1 MAISAIDIQKKMAAR
16 GVSPGAISHFLSC
29 RESIINRATS
39 AEQLRWEDIV
49 PFGESDVKQ
58 IDESQEIS
66 NYFNR
71 IGEDHLEHA
80 VVIKLNGGRST
91 SMGGAIPKCFVEA
104 KDGRSFL
111 DICMQ
116 RIMHLND
123 RFKVEI
129 PLVLMNSF
137 FTNEV
142 TKEIVGR
149 TPLMILNFIQNEY
162 PRLLAEGMFP
172 LDTGG
177 EEDWCPAGH
186 GDFYISFYESGLLD
200 KLLQLGYRWVFIS
213 NIDNLCAD
221 ISPAILGMMIDNG
234 HDFMMEVT
242 RKTPVDVKGGAPAF
256 INGHPGLLEIAQVEP
271 QHEAEFQN
279 INTFRYFN
287 TNNLWID
294 MEAIRDLIKNNS
306 LKIPTILNPKTIL
319 GHPVIQIETAMGAAM
334 GSFSK
339 PAAIVVPRSR
349 FFPVKKIKDLLILQS
364 DAFLLNDEWKVLPN
378 PHRSATLPF
387 LPEVSFGG
395 GFMADNKLENW
406 FSDPASLSLV
416 DAEFLEVEGKVFF
429 EEAVKIRGRVKVEQT
444 GVGELRIPAGT
455 VLSG

>member
-1 MAISAIDIQKKMAAR
+1 MNTEEIKKKMAER
-16 GVSPGAISHFLSC
+16 GVSPGAIAHFLSC
-29 RESIINRATS
+29 RESIIDGVVNT
-39 AEQLRWEDIV
+39 EQLRWNDII
-49 PFGESDVKQ
+49 PFGDADVQQ
-58 IDESQEIS
+58 IDENQDTFRQ
-66 NYFNR
+66 YKK
-71 IGEDHLEHA
+71 IGENHLEHA

-104 KDGRSFL
+104 KNGRSFL

-123 RFKVEI
+123 CFKVEI

-162 PRLLAEGMFP
+162 PRLLVKGMSP

-242 RKTPVDVKGGAPAF
+242 RKTPVDIKGGAPAF

-271 QHEAEFQN
+271 EHEAEFQD

-294 MEAIRDLIKNNS
+294 MEAIRDLITSNS
-306 LKIPTILNPKTIL
+306 LHIPTILNPKTVL

-334 GSFSK
+334 GSFRK
-339 PAAIVVPRSR
+339 PAAIRVPRSR
-349 FFPVKKIKDLLILQS
+349 FFPVKKMKDLLILQS
-364 DAFLLNDEWKVLPN
+364 DAFLLNQEFEILPN
-378 PHRSATLPF
+378 PQRPAKLPF
-387 LPEVSFGG
+387 LPEVSFRG
-395 GFMADNKLENW
+395 GFMADNELKNW
-406 FSDPASLSLV
+406 FADPASLSLV
-416 DAEFLEVEGKVFF
+416 DAESLEIQGRVFF
-429 EEAVKIRGRVKVEQT
+429 EKGVTVRGRVKVKQT
-444 GVGELRIPAGT
+444 GAGEFRIPADT
-455 VLSG
+455 VLTD

>member
-1 MAISAIDIQKKMAAR
+1 MTTEEIKKSMEER
-16 GVSPGAISHFLSC
+16 GVSPGAITHFLSC
-29 RESIINRATS
+29 RDSIIAGDAN
-39 AEQLRWEDIV
+39 AEQFQWEDIV
-49 PFGESDVKQ
+49 PFGDQDVKQ
-58 IDESQEIS
+58 IDDDQDA
-66 NYFNR
+66 YRHFR
-71 IGEDHLEHA
+71 KIGEDHLEHA

-104 KDGRSFL
+104 KNGRSFL
-111 DICMQ
+111 DICMH

-142 TKEIVGR
+142 TKEIIGR

-162 PRLLAEGMFP
+162 PRLLAQGMSP
-172 LDTGG
+172 LDAGA
-177 EEDWCPAGH
+177 EEGWCPAGH

-200 KLLQLGYRWVFIS
+200 QLLQLGYRWVFIS

-221 ISPAILGMMIDNG
+221 ISPAILGMMIESG

-256 INGHPGLLEIAQVEP
+256 INGHPGLLEIAQVEA
-271 QHEAEFQN
+271 QHEAEFQD

-294 MEAIRDLIKNNS
+294 MEAIRELIKNNS

-319 GHPVIQIETAMGAAM
+319 GHSVIQIETAMGAAM
-334 GSFSK
+334 GSFTN
-339 PAAIVVPRSR
+339 PAAIKVPRSR
-349 FFPVKKIKDLLILQS
+349 FFPVKKMKDLLILQS
-364 DAFLLNDEWKVLPN
+364 DVFALNDEFQILPN
-378 PHRSATLPF
+378 PRRSATLPF

-395 GFMADNKLENW
+395 GFMADNELKKW
-406 FSDPASLSLV
+406 FADPASLSLV
-416 DAEFLEVEGKVFF
+416 DAEALEVEGKVFF
-429 EEAVKIRGRVKVEQT
+429 EKGVKVQGRAKVEQT
-444 GVGELRIPAGT
+444 AAEELRIPEGT
-455 VLSG
+455 VLSS

>member
-1 MAISAIDIQKKMAAR
+1 MVMTNEDIQRRMAGR
-16 GVSPGAISHFLSC
+16 GVSSRAINHFLFC
-29 RESIINRATS
+29 REAIIDGGTD
-39 AEQLRWEDIV
+39 AEQLRWDDIV
-49 PFGESDVKQ
+49 PFGDSDVKQ
-58 IDESQEIS
+58 IDESQEAS
-66 NYFNR
+66 RHYKK
-71 IGEDHLEHA
+71 IGVDHLEHA

-104 KDGRSFL
+104 KDGQSFL

-116 RIMHLND
+116 RIMYLND

-162 PRLLAEGMFP
+162 PRLLAEGVSP
-172 LDTGG
+172 LVTGG

-186 GDFYISFYESGLLD
+186 GDFYTSFYESGLLD

-221 ISPAILGMMIDNG
+221 ISPAILGMMIDHN

-242 RKTPVDVKGGAPAF
+242 RKTSVDVKGGAPAF

-271 QHEAEFQN
+271 QHEAEFQD

-287 TNNLWID
+287 TNNLWVD
-294 MEAIRDLIKNNS
+294 MEAIKALIKSNS

-319 GHPVIQIETAMGAAM
+319 GQKVIQIETAMGAAM
-334 GSFSK
+334 GSFSN
-339 PAAIVVPRSR
+339 PAAIKVPRSR
-349 FFPVKKIKDLLILQS
+349 FFPVKKMKDLLILQS
-364 DAFLLNDEWKVLPN
+364 DAFQLTDGVQIVPN
-378 PHRSATLPF
+378 PQRPTSIPF
-387 LPEVSFGG
+387 IPEVSFGN
-395 GFMADNKLENW
+395 GFMSDNELTNW
-406 FSDPASLSLV
+406 FADPASLSLV
-416 DAEFLEVEGKVFF
+416 EAESLEIEGKVFF
-429 EEAVKIRGRVKVEQT
+429 EKDVKIEGQVKVTSSGT
-444 GVGELRIPAGT
+444 GETRIPEKT
-455 VLSG
+455 ILSS